1 MRGRGTSFDST
12 MYKHYTPIMHLDHTT
27 GTGSRTFS
35 WFCIMALPFNILL
48 LTFAPLCLY
57 MNYEM
62 KLAQSRDGLLSKENF
77 GAN

>member
-1 MRGRGTSFDST
+1 

-35 WFCIMALPFNILL
+35 WFCIMALQFNILL
-48 LTFAPLCLY
+48 LTFAPLRLY

-62 KLAQSRDGLLSKENF
+62 KLAQSRDGWLSKENF